1 MSSPRVWHI
10 SGANTG
16 LGLELALKAIDEGD
30 RVIAAVRSPHKVPD
44 SLKRPEV
51 KVLQFDLGWSQEQI
65 DAYAK
70 EAFEAFC
77 KVDVLVNNAGYAYM
91 GAIEESEDSAV
102 KAQFD
107 TNVFAMLR
115 IIRAS
120 LPYFRKQK
128 SGLIMNLSSVGG
140 MRGYPTNGIYC
151 ATKFAVEGLT
161 EALAAEVAPFGIN
174 CVIVQP
180 GYFRTAFL
188 SNPSSGANI
197 APALEVY
204 KGTPADDARQALE
217 KYNGRQPGDPKKGA
231 ARMWEYGAGAGMFS
245 DKKKLLRLPLGSD
258 SGVIMKELSGTLA
271 DTASAY
277 EDVWKSTD
285 FPVGM

>member
-16 LGLELALKAIDEGD
+16 LGLELALKAIAEGD
-30 RVIAAVRSPHKVPD
+30 RVIAAVRSPKKVPD
-44 SLKRPEV
+44 TLKREEV
-51 KVLQFDLGWSQEQI
+51 KVLQFDLAWSQDQV

-70 EAFEAFC
+70 QAFEAFG
-77 KVDVLVNNAGYAYM
+77 KIDVLVNNAGYAYM

-115 IIRAS
+115 IIRAT
-120 LPYFRKQK
+120 LPHFRKQK

-140 MRGYPTNGIYC
+140 MRGYPSNGIYC

-161 EALAAEVAPFGIN
+161 GALAAEVAPFGID

-188 SNPSSGANI
+188 SNPSSGANL
-197 APALEVY
+197 APAIEAY
-204 KGTPADDARQALE
+204 KGTPADDARQAFE
-217 KYNGRQPGDPKKGA
+217 KDNGRQPGDPKKGA
-231 ARMWEYGAGAGMFS
+231 SGADAGA
-245 DKKKLLRLPLGSD
+245 
-258 SGVIMKELSGTLA
+258 IMKGLSETLA
-271 DTASAY
+271 ETASTY

-285 FPVGM
+285 FPV

>member
-1 MSSPRVWHI
+1 MSSARVWHI

-16 LGLELALKAIDEGD
+16 LGLELALKAIAEGD

-44 SLKRPEV
+44 TLKREEV
-51 KVLQFDLGWSQEQI
+51 KVLQFDLGWSQDQM

-70 EAFEAFC
+70 EAFEAFG
-77 KVDVLVNNAGYAYM
+77 KIDVLVNNAGYAYM

-120 LPYFRKQK
+120 LPHFRKQR

-140 MRGYPTNGIYC
+140 MRGYASNGIYC

-161 EALAAEVAPFGIN
+161 EALAMELAPFGID

-188 SNPSSGANI
+188 PNPSSGANL
-197 APALEVY
+197 APALEAY
-204 KGTPADDARQALE
+204 KGTPADEARQAFE

-231 ARMWEYGAGAGMFS
+231 ARMWEYGAGAGMFAN
-245 DKKKLLRLPLGSD
+245 KKKLLRLPLGSD
-258 SGVIMKELSGTLA
+258 SGAIMKELSGILA
-271 DTASAY
+271 ETASTY

-285 FPVGM
+285 FPV

>member
-30 RVIAAVRSPHKVPD
+30 RVIAAVRSTHKVPD
-44 SLKRPEV
+44 TLKRPEV
-51 KVLQFDLGWSQEQI
+51 KVLQFDLGWSQEQM

-70 EAFEAFC
+70 EAFEAFG
-77 KVDVLVNNAGYAYM
+77 KIDVLVNNAGYAYM

-120 LPYFRKQK
+120 LRYFRKQK

-231 ARMWEYGAGAGMFS
+231 ARMWEYGAGAGMFA

-258 SGVIMKELSGTLA
+258 SGAIMKELSGTLA

>member
-1 MSSPRVWHI
+1 V
-10 SGANTG
+10 NT
-16 LGLELALKAIDEGD
+16 
-30 RVIAAVRSPHKVPD
+30 R
-44 SLKRPEV
+44 
-51 KVLQFDLGWSQEQI
+51 DL
-65 DAYAK
+65 
-70 EAFEAFC
+70 
-77 KVDVLVNNAGYAYM
+77 
-91 GAIEESEDSAV
+91 AV

-120 LPYFRKQK
+120 LPYFRKQR

-140 MRGYPTNGIYC
+140 MRGYASNGIYC

-161 EALAAEVAPFGIN
+161 ESLATEVAPFGLD

-188 SNPSSGANI
+188 SNPSSGANL
-197 APALEVY
+197 APALEAY
-204 KGTPADDARQALE
+204 KDTPADEARQAFE

-231 ARMWEYGAGAGMFS
+231 ARMWEYGAGAGMFANQ
-245 DKKKLLRLPLGSD
+245 KKLLRLPLGSD
-258 SGVIMKELSGTLA
+258 SGVVMKELSGTLA
-271 DTASAY
+271 ETASTY

-285 FPVGM
+285 FPV

>member
-16 LGLELALKAIDEGD
+16 LGLELALTAIEEGD
-30 RVIAAVRSPHKVPD
+30 NVIAAVRSPHKVPD
-44 SLKRPEV
+44 ELKRPEV
-51 KVLQFDLGWSQEQI
+51 KVLQFDLAWSQAEM
-65 DAYAK
+65 DSYAQQ
-70 EAFEAFC
+70 AFKAFG
-77 KVDVLVNNAGYAYM
+77 KIDVLVNNAGYAYM

-120 LPYFRKQK
+120 LPYLREQA

-140 MRGYPTNGIYC
+140 MRGYPSNGIYC
-151 ATKFAVEGLT
+151 GTKFAVEGIT
-161 EALAAEVAPFGIN
+161 ESLATEIAPFGIH

-188 SNPSSGANI
+188 ANPASGANI
-197 APALEVY
+197 APTLAVY
-204 KGTPADDARQALE
+204 ENTPAHEARQAFE
-217 KYNGRQPGDPKKGA
+217 KYNGRQPGNPKEGA
-231 ARMWEYGAGAGMFS
+231 SRMWEYGAGAGMFAG
-245 DKKKLLRLPLGSD
+245 KEKLLRLPLGSD
-258 SGVIMKELSGTLA
+258 SGTVMKQLSGTLA
-271 DTASAY
+271 ETAGYY
-277 EDVWKSTD
+277 ENIWKSTD
-285 FPVGM
+285 FPV